1 LKPDFEGSSSSYYD
15 DFAGVNK
22 PWVLM
27 KLTPGFVA
35 MLDSMGQNRV
45 SISFRLAS
53 KCQAFA
59 TTRSI

>member
-1 LKPDFEGSSSSYYD
+1 LCHD

-22 PWVLM
+22 PWVLK

-35 MLDSMGQNRV
+35 RLDSMGQNRV